1 MTVVAGA
8 AAGTRQDDLLL
19 IDQSGARE
27 LVGYH
32 SQMTDDNTG
41 ICSLEIGP
49 QHLNRLGLLH
59 GGFVS
64 LLLDNG
70 CGVAVRSVLDNLE
83 TQAVTIALSVNFI
96 LGVGSGKVSAIGRV
110 TGGGRSL
117 KFAEAEL
124 RDDAGRLVATGSAT
138 FRIFEAK

>member
-1 MTVVAGA
+1 MSLTE
-8 AAGTRQDDLLL
+8 DLLP

-27 LVGYH
+27 LVGYR
-32 SQMTDDNTG
+32 SSMEGTG
-41 ICSLEIGP
+41 SCSMVVGP
-49 QHLNRLGLLH
+49 EHLNRLGLLH

-70 CGVAVRSVLDNLE
+70 CGVAVRKALGDIE
-83 TQAVTIALSVNFI
+83 AAAVTVTLSVTFI
-96 LGVGSGKVSAIGRV
+96 AGVSAGRVTATGRV

-124 RDDAGRLVATGSAT
+124 HDAEGRLLATGVAT
-138 FRIFEAK
+138 FRILEKR